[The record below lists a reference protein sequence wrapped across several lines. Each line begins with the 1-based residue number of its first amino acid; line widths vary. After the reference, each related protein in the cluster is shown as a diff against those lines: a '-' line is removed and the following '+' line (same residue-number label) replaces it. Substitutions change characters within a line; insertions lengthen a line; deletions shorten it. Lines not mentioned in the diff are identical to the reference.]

1 MKRQS
6 QYPGL
11 HEHHCPYWSCR
22 ITVTWSHRKKNPQ
35 CPNDLD
41 NTFISSSIQYWL
53 VLGWADISCSQNVA
67 IDMMLSFW
75 WKKKR
80 PERKAKKRGKQCLRL
95 TKSKKI
101 VWSCQ
106 KHFQMSRNGE
116 RNVSRRNKRR
126 EIHILQRKTRNI
138 KWIKNH
144 IHNLYNV
151 FVSCFFL
158 MRFLSKC

>member
-11 HEHHCPYWSCR
+11 HEHHCPYWSFR
-22 ITVTWSHRKKNPQ
+22 ITVTWSHRKKK
-35 CPNDLD
+35 
-41 NTFISSSIQYWL
+41 SSMSKRSWQYIYIIKYTVLTSVGMGRYLLLPECCYWYDAKLL
-53 VLGWADISCSQNVA
+53 VE
-67 IDMMLSFW
+67 
-75 WKKKR
+75 KKR

-95 TKSKKI
+95 TKPKKI

-151 FVSCFFL
+151 FGSCFFFNEVSL
-158 MRFLSKC
+158 